1 MQVRPPRREDN
12 PAEGN
17 GNPLQYSCL
26 ENPMDRA
33 AWQGYSPRCRR
44 VRHDGSDLARKR
56 RNTYE
61 SVLTGGGEPRA
72 YYTER
77 SKISRKTNTLMHI
90 YKWNSGRWY
99 WQRSCGGAGAEPGFT
114 DPGREREGRRN
125 RQGTAET
132 YALAGVELSGGCKNF
147 SSALLNFAIWY
158 HNTFLNKCSY
168 VIKKEKTD
176 KHLNQYLNC
185 LRP

>member
-44 VRHDGSDLARKR
+44 VRHDWSDLARKR
-56 RNTYE
+56 RNTHE

-114 DPGREREGRRN
+114 DTGR
-125 RQGTAET
+125 GTRGQEEPT
-132 YALAGVELSGGCKNF
+132 GHRWNICSSRCRIIRWLQKFQFCIVELC
-147 SSALLNFAIWY
+147 
-158 HNTFLNKCSY
+158 
-168 VIKKEKTD
+168 
-176 KHLNQYLNC
+176 HLISQHILK
-185 LRP
+185 